1 MSPHQAHPPHT
12 PEVNRSTSVG
22 GSSSARRRALSPAR
36 RPRASRAWRL
46 LGSVG
51 VGALV
56 APLALLAPA
65 LVGPAAAE
73 PPSTVPLPQAGMSI
87 VEADSVEGDQ
97 VAANV
102 LDGSPATIWH
112 TAWSEGKDPLPHHL
126 SVRLAEVPVEM
137 ARVRLQPRQDSNGS
151 GRIGDYE
158 IHASTDAE
166 CADGAYEK
174 VAEGG
179 FGGELADAS
188 TERVITLDEPVEATC
203 LKVVWLSSWGGRA
216 EDPVTS
222 PPEEVASLAELNV
235 DVVGEPADPDPIVV
249 DPPEGTVEISDGDLA
264 VRLHPDFPQVVD
276 YTLGGASLAG
286 RYGAALTSLEI
297 DDVERDVE
305 VSAPEVSAD
314 GASATYGLTVPS
326 LPGVSLDAVLS
337 VEDGVFTWALTDIV
351 DPEGAVHRI
360 AVPRLDLASAHGA
373 EDGAQL
379 VAADLSVDRARSG
392 DQFYDLASQQPG
404 TAVTDRAHVALLAG
418 AELAA
423 GFETNAVEDNTAGGA
438 TAGRVQND
446 NSRYVATLAQGDG
459 AVYGTVSPGTFVVRG
474 STADQGIGPDED
486 PFVRVRLAADA
497 NGDGSL
503 DWQDAA
509 IAARSIAEPINGAE
523 RVPTDVIKRIP
534 FNIVSQAT
542 HPFLRTL
549 DDTKR
554 IALATDGLGQSVM
567 LKGYQAEGHDSAHPD
582 YAGHYN
588 QRAGGKED
596 LDTLV
601 TEGEDWNATFG
612 AHVNATESYSE
623 AHAFSEDLLRSP
635 IEPGWGWMNQSY
647 MIDGPKDLGT
657 GAVLD
662 RFQDFRDE
670 APDNLTFLYMDVYY
684 PNGWEGQRLSHELE
698 AQGWDVSTEWADK
711 MPRSSTWS
719 HWATDENY
727 GGSTNK
733 GLNSQVIRFLDNSRK
748 DVWNPDPML
757 SNANVQEFEGWTGH
771 QDANA
776 FFDTVWERNLPTKF
790 LQRSDIVSWSPAA
803 DGTEGRILLAD
814 GTEVTSP
821 VTDVSGTEIPSDRTI
836 ATDGATVYEDGKY
849 LLPWGGEGAGTADAG
864 TGGTEASGAYADG
877 AGADAAGGAE
887 RLYHW
892 NPEGGTSTWTLTGR
906 WSGQSELVMHRL
918 TDDGRVDEQRVP
930 VVDGTVTL
938 ETEAGSAYVL
948 HPSDELPEPVDPEW
962 GLGTAVADP
971 GFFSGTLD
979 EWRVQGTASVETDE
993 FRNRQAVL
1001 EGPGTASIAQHL
1013 RDPARPSRHLPAG
1026 TWSAWAWVEIEPG
1039 QTREVTVSAT
1049 GGGVTP
1055 VEHQAAEGRGVAST
1069 VTASTAVNATA
1080 SDTKHGRHFQRVR
1093 VTFESTGKPVE
1104 LAISAG
1110 TGEAAVRVDDVRVVP
1125 FTPSA
1130 DPAPTDET
1138 VLFTDFEHVDT
1149 GYWPFV
1155 TGKDSIGGDARTQ
1168 LQERH
1173 EPYSQKGWYGVDQDG
1188 RAVEG
1193 GKLTDNVLRGDWS
1206 LMANEENEG
1215 LLLRTTQASM
1225 PLVPGHRYR
1234 VTVDHQT
1241 AFAETYRLV
1250 VGEDVVGGGTAGE
1263 DAVGDATAGDDAV
1276 GDGTASDDVAGGGTA
1291 GEGSAG
1297 EGGAAEGEVS
1307 SEVVQTQ
1314 ALPEARSTEQAVLE
1328 FTASP
1333 DADVTWIGV
1342 EKLGGGRQANLTLD
1356 DLRVEDL
1363 GED

>member
-1 MSPHQAHPPHT
+1 
-12 PEVNRSTSVG
+12 V
-22 GSSSARRRALSPAR
+22 
-36 RPRASRAWRL
+36 
-46 LGSVG
+46 
-51 VGALV
+51 
-56 APLALLAPA
+56 
-65 LVGPAAAE
+65 
-73 PPSTVPLPQAGMSI
+73 STVPLAQSGMSI
-87 VEADSVEGDQ
+87 VEADSVEGEQ
-97 VAANV
+97 APANV
-102 LDGSPATIWH
+102 LDGSVATIWH

-126 SVRLAEVPVEM
+126 SVRLADEPVEL
-137 ARVRLQPRQDSNGS
+137 ARVRLTPRQDSNGS

-174 VAEGG
+174 VAGGG
-179 FGGELADAS
+179 FGGELADAT
-188 TERVITLDEPVEATC
+188 TERVITLDEPVEASC

-216 EDPVTS
+216 QDPVTS

-249 DPPEGTVEISDGDLA
+249 VPPEGTVEITDGDLS

-286 RYGAALTSLEI
+286 RYGAAHTSLEI
-297 DDVERDVE
+297 DDVARDVE

-314 GASATYGLTVPS
+314 GASATYHLTVPS

-337 VEDGVFTWALTDIV
+337 VEDGVFTWTLTDIV
-351 DPEGAVHRI
+351 DPDGAVHRI
-360 AVPRLDLASAHGA
+360 AVPRLDLASANGT
-373 EDGAQL
+373 EDGAQV

-438 TAGRVQND
+438 TAGRVQTD

-459 AVYGTVSPGTFVVRG
+459 ATYGTVSPGTFVVRG

-497 NGDGSL
+497 NADGEL

-509 IAARSIAEPINGAE
+509 IAARDVAEPITGAE
-523 RVPTDVIKRIP
+523 RVATDVVKRIP

-612 AHVNATESYSE
+612 VHVNATESYSE

-657 GAVLD
+657 GAVLE

-670 APDNLTFLYMDVYY
+670 APENLTFLYMDVYY
-684 PNGWEGQRLSHELE
+684 PSGWEGQRLSHELE
-698 AQGWDVSTEWADK
+698 EQGWSVSTEWANK

-748 DVWNPDPML
+748 DVWNPDPLL

-790 LQRSDIVSWSPAA
+790 LQRSDIVSWTPATE
-803 DGTEGRILLAD
+803 GTEGRILLAD

-821 VTDVSGTEIPSDRTI
+821 LTEISGTEIPSDRTI
-836 ATDGATVYEDGKY
+836 ATDGATVYEDGAY
-849 LLPWGGEGAGTADAG
+849 LLPWGED
-864 TGGTEASGAYADG
+864 EEP
-877 AGADAAGGAE
+877 AAGDSLGGE

-892 NPEGGTSTWTLTGR
+892 NPEGGTTTWTLTDR

-918 TDDGRVDEQRVP
+918 TDDGRVDEQRIP
-930 VVDGTVTL
+930 VKDGTVTL
-938 ETEAGSAYVL
+938 EAEAGSAYVL
-948 HPSDELPEPVDPEW
+948 RPADELPAPTEPEW
-962 GLGTAVADP
+962 GFGTAVADP

-979 EWRVQGTASVETDE
+979 EWRVRGAASVETDE

-1001 EGPGTASIAQHL
+1001 EGPGSTSIAQHL
-1013 RDPARPSRHLPAG
+1013 HDPARPSRHLPAG

-1055 VEHQAAEGRGVAST
+1055 VEHQRAEGRGVAST
-1069 VTASTAVNATA
+1069 ITASTAVNATA
-1080 SDTKHGRHFQRVR
+1080 SDTKHGRNFQRVR

-1110 TGEAAVRVDDVRVVP
+1110 KGEAAVRVDDVRVVP

-1130 DPAPTDET
+1130 DPAATEET

-1155 TGKDSIGGDARTQ
+1155 TGADNIGGDARTQ

-1173 EPYSQKGWYGVDQDG
+1173 EPYSQQGWYGVDQG
-1188 RAVEG
+1188 GKAVEG

-1215 LLLRTTQASM
+1215 LILRTAQASM

-1241 AFAETYRLV
+1241 AFEDTYRLV
-1250 VGEDVVGGGTAGE
+1250 VGEDAADPEADGGTS
-1263 DAVGDATAGDDAV
+1263 TQI
-1276 GDGTASDDVAGGGTA
+1276 
-1291 GEGSAG
+1291 
-1297 EGGAAEGEVS
+1297 
-1307 SEVVQTQ
+1307 VQTQ
-1314 ALPEARSTEQAVLE
+1314 DLPEARSTEQAVLE
-1328 FTASP
+1328 FTASE

-1363 GED
+1363 GAG

>member
-1 MSPHQAHPPHT
+1 
-12 PEVNRSTSVG
+12 VNRSTPADGAASPVG
-22 GSSSARRRALSPAR
+22 RTDIAAAATASPVGRARRRARTA
-36 RPRASRAWRL
+36 RASRRPAL
-46 LGSVG
+46 LAAAA
-51 VGALV
+51 VGALL
-56 APLALLAPA
+56 APLALT
-65 LVGPAAAE
+65 GPAQAE
-73 PPSTVPLPQAGMSI
+73 PPTTVPLPQSGMRI

-97 VAANV
+97 VPANV

-112 TAWSEGKDPLPHHL
+112 TAWSGGKDPLPHHL
-126 SVRLAEVPVEM
+126 SVQLAEESVELV
-137 ARVRLQPRQDSNGS
+137 RVRLQPRLDSNGS

-158 IHASTDAE
+158 IHTSTDPE

-188 TERVITLDEPVEATC
+188 KERVITLDEPVTANC
-203 LKVVWLSSWGGRA
+203 LKVVWLSAWGGRA
-216 EDPVTS
+216 QDPVTS

-235 DVVGEPADPDPIVV
+235 DVVGDPAAPDPIVV
-249 DPPEGTVEISDGDLA
+249 DPPEGTVEITDGDLS

-286 RYGAALTSLEI
+286 RYGAAHTTVRI
-297 DDVERDVE
+297 DEVTRDVE
-305 VSAPEVSAD
+305 VSAPELAAD
-314 GASATYGLTVPS
+314 GASATYRLTVPS
-326 LPGVSLDAVLS
+326 LTGVSFAAVLS
-337 VEDGVFTWALTDIV
+337 VEDGVFTWRLTDIV
-351 DPEGAVHRI
+351 DPDGAVHRI
-360 AVPRLDLASAHGA
+360 AVPRLDLASAHGD
-373 EDGAQL
+373 EPGAQL
-379 VAADLSVDRARSG
+379 VAADLSVDRAVSG
-392 DQFYDLASQQPG
+392 DHFYDLAAQEPG
-404 TAVTDRAHVALLAG
+404 TAVSDPAHVALLTG

-423 GFETNAVEDNTAGGA
+423 GFETNAVEDNTAGGE
-438 TAGRVQND
+438 TAARVQND

-459 AVYGTVSPGTFVVRG
+459 AIYGTVSPGTFVVRG

-497 NGDGSL
+497 NGDETL

-509 IAARSIAEPINGAE
+509 IAARDVADPLNGAE
-523 RVPTDVIKRIP
+523 RVPTDVVKRIP

-588 QRAGGKED
+588 ERAGGKAD

-601 TEGEDWNATFG
+601 TEGEAWNATFG
-612 AHVNATESYSE
+612 VHVNATESYSE
-623 AHAFSEDLLRSP
+623 AHAFSEELLRSP
-635 IEPGWGWMNQSY
+635 IEPGWGWMNQAY
-647 MIDGPKDLGT
+647 MIDGPKDLGS

-670 APDNLTFLYMDVYY
+670 APENLTFLYMDVYY
-684 PNGWEGQRLSHELE
+684 PSGWEGQRLSAELE
-698 AQGWDVSTEWADK
+698 AQGWDVSTEWANK

-733 GLNSQVIRFLDNSRK
+733 GLNSQVIRFLVNSRK
-748 DVWNPDPML
+748 DVWNPDPLL

-790 LQRSDIVSWSPAA
+790 LQRSDIVSWTPATE
-803 DGTEGRILLAD
+803 GREGRILLAD

-821 VTDVSGTEIPSDRTI
+821 VTAVSGTEIPTDRTI
-836 ATDGATVYEDGKY
+836 TSGGATVYEDGAY
-849 LLPWGGEGAGTADAG
+849 LLPWGEGEDQA
-864 TGGTEASGAYADG
+864 ADG
-877 AGADAAGGAE
+877 SLGGE

-892 NPEGGTSTWTLTGR
+892 NPAGGTTTWTLTER

-918 TDDGRVDEQRVP
+918 TDDGRVDEQRIP
-930 VVDGTVTL
+930 VVDGQVAL
-938 ETEAGSAYVL
+938 EAEAGSAYVL
-948 HPSDELPEPVDPEW
+948 RPVDALPAPVEPEW
-962 GLGTAVADP
+962 GFGTSIADP
-971 GFFSGTLD
+971 GFYSGTLE
-979 EWRVQGTASVETDE
+979 EWRVRGEASVETDE
-993 FRNRQAVL
+993 LRNRQAVL
-1001 EGPGTASIAQHL
+1001 EGPGGASIAQHL
-1013 RDPARPSRHLPAG
+1013 HDPARPARHLPAG

-1055 VEHQAAEGRGVAST
+1055 VEHQATAGRGVATT

-1080 SDTKHGRHFQRVR
+1080 SDTKHGRHFQRMR

-1104 LAISAG
+1104 LAITAE
-1110 TGEAAVRVDDVRVVP
+1110 TGEAPVRVDDVRVVP
-1125 FTPSA
+1125 YVPSA
-1130 DPAPTDET
+1130 DPAPTEET

-1155 TGKDSIGGDARTQ
+1155 TGADSIGGDARTQ

-1173 EPYSQKGWYGVDQDG
+1173 EPYSQQGWYGVDQNG
-1188 RAVEG
+1188 KAVEG
-1193 GKLTDNVLRGDWS
+1193 GKLTDNVLRGQWS
-1206 LMANEENEG
+1206 LMANEENQG
-1215 LLLRTTQASM
+1215 LILRTTQSSM

-1241 AFAETYRLV
+1241 AFADTYRFV
-1250 VGEDVVGGGTAGE
+1250 VGEDT
-1263 DAVGDATAGDDAV
+1263 V
-1276 GDGTASDDVAGGGTA
+1276 GDGAD
-1291 GEGSAG
+1291 
-1297 EGGAAEGEVS
+1297 GEVG
-1307 SEVVQTQ
+1307 SEIVQTQ
-1314 ALPEARSTEQAVLE
+1314 ALPEARATEQAVLE
-1328 FTASP
+1328 FTASA
-1333 DADVTWIGV
+1333 DADATWIGV

-1363 GED
+1363 GPAG